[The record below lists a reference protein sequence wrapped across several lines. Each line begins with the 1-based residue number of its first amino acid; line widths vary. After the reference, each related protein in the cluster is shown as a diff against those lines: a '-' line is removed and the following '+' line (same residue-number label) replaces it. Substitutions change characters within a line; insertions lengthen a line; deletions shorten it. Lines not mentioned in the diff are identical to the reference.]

1 MGTVIKST
9 TTRNAVRLV
18 FTIPHFLSS
27 RYFLYCANA
36 SLGAKLDAVV
46 LVREL
51 RQRKKKLHRGSLS
64 MVREITVKTVSV
76 QNGVTMERRGTKWG
90 SAPLVHL
97 A

>member
-1 MGTVIKST
+1 
-9 TTRNAVRLV
+9 
-18 FTIPHFLSS
+18 
-27 RYFLYCANA
+27 
-36 SLGAKLDAVV
+36 
-46 LVREL
+46 
-51 RQRKKKLHRGSLS
+51 